1 MTDNAS
7 DEQEY
12 SDGTNHAEKPFLT
25 DKKMKKARLKIMA
38 ALFSVIVMIV
48 IPFIRPKHLAFNAFY
63 NTTLEDWVFI
73 WDFDPGSVPFFLR
86 LPVFYLFVG
95 LGILYIVV
103 LFSGMSKASKKPEA
117 FDESSFKKMYGRFDI
132 LVFILHLMAIYMVV
146 NAFFFSVATIDGNSM
161 NPTLRNED
169 NVIMMHTD
177 DTYERF
183 DLIVVKP
190 DALEEEFYI
199 KRLIGLPGDEVRID
213 LGSVYVNDDLLE
225 EPYLDEGVD
234 TLCASRQGET
244 IDVCTFTMGEGEY
257 FVMGD
262 NRNHSRDSRSL
273 GSFEKDSIYGT
284 VRYRLYPFSAIGK
297 VE

>member
-7 DEQEY
+7 DKQGY
-12 SDGTNHAEKPFLT
+12 SDGTNHPEKPFLT
-25 DKKMKKARLKIMA
+25 DKKMKKARLKMMA

-48 IPFIRPKHLAFNAFY
+48 IPFIRSKHLAFNAFY

-73 WDFDPGSVPFFLR
+73 WDFDPGSVPFFLK

-95 LGILYIVV
+95 LGILYIIV
-103 LFSGMSKASKKPEA
+103 LFSGMAKAENKPEA
-117 FDESSFKKMYGRFDI
+117 FDEPSFKKMYGRFDI
-132 LVFILHLMAIYMVV
+132 LVFILHLMAVYMVV

-161 NPTLRNED
+161 NPTLNNEE
-169 NVIMMHTD
+169 NVVMMHTD

-183 DLIVVKP
+183 DLVVVKP
-190 DALEEEFYI
+190 NMAEEEYYI
-199 KRLIGLPGDEVRID
+199 KRLIGLPGDEIKIE
-213 LGSVYVNDDLLE
+213 LGNVYVNSEPLQ
-225 EPYLDEGVD
+225 EPYLTEDSD

-244 IDVCTFTMGEGEY
+244 IDVCTFTMGENEY
-257 FVMGD
+257 FVLGD
-262 NRNHSRDSRSL
+262 NRNHSTDSRQL
-273 GSFEKDSIYGT
+273 GSFEKDAIYGT

>member
-1 MTDNAS
+1 MTDNSS
-7 DEQEY
+7 DEQGY
-12 SDGTNHAEKPFLT
+12 SDVANHPEKPFLT
-25 DKKMKKARLKIMA
+25 DKKMKKARLKMLA

-48 IPFIRPKHLAFNAFY
+48 IPFIQSKHLAFNAFY
-63 NTTLEDWVFI
+63 NTTLEDWVLI
-73 WDFDPGSVPFFLR
+73 WDFEPGSVPFFLR

-95 LGILYIVV
+95 LGVLYIVV
-103 LFSGMSKASKKPEA
+103 LFSGMTKAENKPEE
-117 FDESSFKKMYGRFDI
+117 FDEASFKKMYGRFDI

-146 NAFFFSVATIDGNSM
+146 NAFFFSVATIDGESM
-161 NPTLRNED
+161 EPTLNNED
-169 NVIMMHTD
+169 NVVMMHTD
-177 DTYERF
+177 ESYERF

-190 DALEEEFYI
+190 NPSKEEFYI
-199 KRLIGLPGDEVRID
+199 KRLIGLPGDEIRIEI
-213 LGSVYVNDDLLE
+213 GNVYVNNERLE

-244 IDVCTFTMGEGEY
+244 IDICTFNVGEGEY

-262 NRNHSRDSRSL
+262 NRNHSTDSRSL
-273 GSFEKDSIYGT
+273 GSFEKDAIYGT